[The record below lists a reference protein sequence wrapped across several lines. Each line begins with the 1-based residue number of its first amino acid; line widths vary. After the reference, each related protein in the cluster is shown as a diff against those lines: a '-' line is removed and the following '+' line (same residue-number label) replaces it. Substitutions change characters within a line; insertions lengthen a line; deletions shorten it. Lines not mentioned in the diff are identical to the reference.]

1 MALYSSV
8 VFGAVHLSNALATGT
23 GAIFQAVIVS
33 FTGYMLYLTRRWA
46 GAIWLAMPVHSS
58 QDFLIVSG
66 QVGVDPQASVLSFI
80 VVPTMLGLAILLW
93 VRRHRI
99 EPPA

>member
-1 MALYSSV
+1 M
-8 VFGAVHLSNALATGT
+8 HLSNALATGT
-23 GAIFQAVIVS
+23 SAIFQAVIVS

-46 GAIWLAMPVHSS
+46 GAIWLAMPVHAS

-99 EPPA
+99 EPPV

>member
-1 MALYSSV
+1 
-8 VFGAVHLSNALATGT
+8 
-23 GAIFQAVIVS
+23 
-33 FTGYMLYLTRRWA
+33 MLYLTRRWA

-93 VRRHRI
+93 VRRHRSSRRS
-99 EPPA
+99 EPAP